1 MKKEK
6 GLSLIEILITIS
18 LLMSITAFAVP
29 NLSHLLVKTRVD
41 SEIYQ
46 LTKLLQ
52 VARNQ
57 AINGQHPVTLC
68 PLGLDNT
75 CTNDWNKKLYVFSD
89 FNNNRIYEPIAQE
102 EVFAIKDEVTQNDI
116 LQYAKTRSA
125 ITYSS
130 LGYLK
135 GWGQN
140 GTFKYCPYRHLE
152 LARGLIVAT
161 SGRFY
166 TSFQTTN
173 NKQKT
178 RSNKFIR
185 CN

>member
-29 NLSHLLVKTRVD
+29 GFSYLLVKTRVD
-41 SEIYQ
+41 SEIYR

-68 PLGLDNT
+68 PLDLDNS
-75 CTNDWNKKLYVFSD
+75 CINDWNKALYVFQD
-89 FNNNRIYEPIAQE
+89 LNNNRIYEPSLQEKLIATKE
-102 EVFAIKDEVTQNDI
+102 EVNHNDT
-116 LQYAKTRSA
+116 LQYAKSRVA
-125 ITYSS
+125 ITYGP

-140 GTFKYCPYRHLE
+140 GTFKYCPYQHLE
-152 LARGLIVAT
+152 LARGLVVAT

-166 TSFQTTN
+166 SSFQTTK

-178 RSNKFIR
+178 RSNKYIH